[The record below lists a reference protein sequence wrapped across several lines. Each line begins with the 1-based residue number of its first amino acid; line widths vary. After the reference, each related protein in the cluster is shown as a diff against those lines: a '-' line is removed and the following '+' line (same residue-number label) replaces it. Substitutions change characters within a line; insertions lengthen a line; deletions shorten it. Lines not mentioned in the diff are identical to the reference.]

1 MAEKRMFAKSI
12 VLSDAFLDMP
22 ASARSLYFTLGMCAD
37 DDGFVS
43 APKSVMRQCGASR
56 DDLAILITK
65 RFILTFDS
73 GVIVI
78 KHWRINNT
86 LKNDRHRPTEHQEEL
101 AMLTVK
107 PNKAYTE
114 RAHQPPE
121 MPGFPS
127 PEPERNQSG
136 TDMEPERNQSGT
148 TDKDRLVEGRLE
160 EDSNNTHA
168 HAHEEPIFHRELK
181 SVIEAYESK
190 IIGAPAPTM
199 VVYALNGYLEKLD
212 AEIIHHAIELA
223 ESKDKRTWAFIRSVL
238 NQYVMGGAQ
247 TLERALE
254 IDRSINSKGGKS
266 DAGSDTGH
274 PRTEW
279 NIHSDLGDD

>member
-22 ASARSLYFTLGMCAD
+22 ASARSLYFTLGMVAD
-37 DDGFVS
+37 DDGFVG
-43 APKSVMRQCGASR
+43 APKSVMRQCGASQ
-56 DDLAILITK
+56 DDLMILISK
-65 RFILTFDS
+65 RYVLGFDS
-73 GVIVI
+73 GVLAI
-78 KHWRINNT
+78 KHWRINNNLRT
-86 LKNDRHRPTEHQEEL
+86 DRHVETTYVEEL
-101 AMLTVK
+101 SQLTLDGK
-107 PNKAYTE
+107 RAYIE
-114 RAHQPPE
+114 REIPPADNQVATNGIPSDNQVATNGQP
-121 MPGFPS
+121 S
-127 PEPERNQSG
+127 I
-136 TDMEPERNQSGT
+136 
-148 TDKDRLVEGRLE
+148 DKGRLE

-168 HAHEEPIFHRELK
+168 RTREEQIFHRELK
-181 SVIEAYESK
+181 GVLEAYESK

-212 AEIIHHAIELA
+212 AEIIYHAIELA
-223 ESKDKRTWAFIRSVL
+223 ASKDKRTWAFIRSVL

-247 TLERALE
+247 TLERARE

-274 PRTEW
+274 SRQEW